1 MARRV
6 SIPDAKRDPVARAG
20 LPSPDRRRV
29 IIENVQP
36 EVDGGRFAVKRTVG
50 DRVRVE
56 ADVFADGHDELACR
70 LYHKVEDGAV
80 WHETPMTLLNN
91 DHWWGEFR
99 VTEQKTYV
107 YRLEAWVDRFAT
119 WRRDLE
125 KRYEGKQDVA
135 LELRVGAEMLRE
147 AADNAP
153 AGDAESLIRHADALE
168 KAWPAGERAEIVF
181 EDALDELMQRYA
193 PREPITEY
201 DSGQC
206 IAIDRHKARFS
217 TWYELFPRSTGADGK
232 HGTFKT
238 VQSWL
243 PYIEKMGFDVLY
255 FPPIH
260 PIGKTHRK
268 GKNNDPKGK
277 KADPGSPWA
286 IGSTLGGHDAV
297 HPELGTLEDF
307 RELVKAANARGIEV
321 ALDLALQ
328 CSPDHPWVREH
339 PAWFR
344 HRPDGSIRYAENPPK
359 KYEDIY
365 PVDFETE
372 DWEALWREVE
382 RVVRHWVEQ
391 GVTIFR
397 VDNPHT
403 KHFAFWEWCIASVRA
418 DHPDVLFLA
427 EAFTRPR
434 TMYRLAKLGFN
445 QSYTYFT
452 WRTSKAE
459 LGEYMRELTQT
470 PVREYFRPNFWPNTP
485 DILHEF
491 LQTGG
496 RPAFVIRF
504 LLAATLNANYGIYGP
519 AFELC
524 VSQPREPGSE
534 EYLNSEKYEIKSWDL
549 KAPHSLS
556 EFIGRVNKARR
567 ENPALQRN
575 DGYVQL
581 ETNNDALFAFAKV
594 GEDGTNRI
602 VSVINLDP
610 FNVQPGWV
618 RLRHDEM
625 GVPSGEPYEMHD
637 LLDGAHYTWRG
648 EWNYVE
654 LNPQVLPAHLLRVD
668 WPNRAA
674 RV

>member
-1 MARRV
+1 MQT
-6 SIPDAKRDPVARAG
+6 SLPVA
-20 LPSPDRRRV
+20 DRRRV

-50 DRVRVE
+50 DSVRVE
-56 ADVFADGHDELACR
+56 ADIFADGHDELAALLCFKQEGD
-70 LYHKVEDGAV
+70 LT
-80 WHETPMTLLNN
+80 WQETPLALLAN

-99 VTEQKTYV
+99 VTDQKTYV
-107 YRLEAWVDRFAT
+107 YRLEAWVDKFAT

-125 KRYEGKQDVA
+125 KRYDAKQDVA
-135 LELRVGAEMLRE
+135 LELVVGAEMVRE
-147 AADNAP
+147 AAHHAS
-153 AGDAESLIRHADALE
+153 AQDAQRLRSRADALE
-168 KAWPAGERAEIVF
+168 KEWPVGVRAEIAF
-181 EDALDELMQRYA
+181 EEATAALMLRYA
-193 PREPITEY
+193 SREPVTAY
-201 DSGQC
+201 DQGQR
-206 IAIDRHKARFS
+206 IAVDRTRARFS
-217 TWYELFPRSTGADGK
+217 SWYELFPRSTGTNGK

-238 VQSWL
+238 AQTWL

-260 PIGKTHRK
+260 PIGEAHRK
-268 GKNNDPKGK
+268 GKNNDSRGK
-277 KADPGSPWA
+277 KGDPGSPWA
-286 IGSTLGGHDAV
+286 IGSALGGHDAV
-297 HPELGTLEDF
+297 HPDLGTVADF
-307 RELVKAANARGIEV
+307 REFVQAANDRNIEV

-339 PAWFR
+339 PEWFK
-344 HRPDGSIRYAENPPK
+344 HRPDGTIQYAENPPK
-359 KYEDIY
+359 RYEDIY
-365 PVDFETE
+365 PIDFETE
-372 DWEALWREVE
+372 DWQPLWFEVE
-382 RVVRHWVEQ
+382 RVVRHWIAQ

-403 KHFAFWEWCIASVRA
+403 KHFAFWEWCIARIRA

-434 TMYRLAKLGFN
+434 TMYRLAKLGFT

-459 LGEYMRELTQT
+459 LSEYMNELTQT
-470 PVREYFRPNFWPNTP
+470 PVREFFRPNFWPNTP

-496 RPAFVIRF
+496 RAAFVIRF
-504 LLAATLNANYGIYGP
+504 LLAAALNANYGIYGP

-524 VSQPREPGSE
+524 VADPREPGSE
-534 EYLNSEKYEIKSWDL
+534 EYLDSEKYEVKNWDL

-556 EFIGRVNKARR
+556 EFISRVNKARR

-575 DGYVQL
+575 DGYL
-581 ETNNDALFAFAKV
+581 ELEANNDALFAFAKLS
-594 GEDGTNRI
+594 EDGTNRI

-610 FNVQPGWV
+610 HRTQAGWV
-618 RLRHDEM
+618 RLPHDEL
-625 GVPSGEPYEMHD
+625 GLPAGEPYEMLD
-637 LLDGAHYTWRG
+637 LLDGARYTWRG

-654 LNPQVLPAHLLRVD
+654 LNPLVLPGHLLRVE
-668 WPNRAA
+668 WPPREAGA
-674 RV
+674 